1 MPADEVLIIGAGV
14 GGLCLAQGLAR
25 RGIPFRVFERDA
37 SLSSKSQGYRF
48 RLENLGIEALERT
61 LPAPVWEL
69 LERTRPRDSPADL
82 LRLDARSGE
91 NQGIAVRARGAT
103 DRERRCYPIDR
114 PWFRELLSLDIKD
127 RIHYG
132 KAFASCETVDDDGH
146 GQGRV
151 KVTFTDGATAE
162 GRLLVAADGVH
173 SRVRKA
179 RLPDHRHLDVERT
192 TMWGRT
198 PLTAEF
204 EARLNRPDVLQ
215 EHFAFMV
222 DARNPARSCLFAP
235 IRWQG
240 DVGELSGGRLSAT
253 CRDYVFWAL
262 NFEAPEKRGNNDN
275 VNVNDSPETRARY
288 ALEVS
293 REWNPDLR
301 VLFEMQDVE
310 SLYAVNIVSSKPDL
324 PRWETDPRVT
334 FLGDAIHA
342 TSPSGG
348 SGGLTTVQDVADLCD
363 ALDDSGLGKGDVSD
377 ARLKEYLRG
386 YEDKMRARAKTAI
399 EYSFM
404 GGKMIW
410 AAKEWHEY
418 SEVRDL

>member
-91 NQGIAVRARGAT
+91 NRRAGPRCHGQG
-103 DRERRCYPIDR
+103 E
-114 PWFRELLSLDIKD
+114 ELLSLDIKD
-127 RIHYG
+127 RPR
-132 KAFASCETVDDDGH
+132 EGH
-146 GQGRV
+146 
-151 KVTFTDGATAE
+151 
-162 GRLLVAADGVH
+162 VH
-173 SRVRKA
+173 RWRNEA

-222 DARNPARSCLFAP
+222 DARNPVRSCLFAP

-240 DVGELSGGRLSAT
+240 DIGELRGRLSAT

-324 PRWETDPRVT
+324 PWLETDPRVT

-342 TSPSGG
+342 MSPSGG

-363 ALDDSGLGKGDVSD
+363 ALDDAGLGKGDVSD
-377 ARLKEYLRG
+377 ARLKEYLEG

-410 AAKEWHEY
+410 AGKEWHEY